1 MGKSILWDDFFC
13 GFACIGKKSW
23 FFSYVCQKKLGFFL
37 CMSKKVGDFLVYV
50 KKSWFFSCICQKK
63 VVILQAELLLWRET
77 DLYSGVLRAEV
88 AETAIIWGHVNGEY

>member
-1 MGKSILWDDFFC
+1 
-13 GFACIGKKSW
+13 
-23 FFSYVCQKKLGFFL
+23 
-37 CMSKKVGDFLVYV
+37 MSKKVEVFLVYV